1 MKKYIFTALLATAA
15 LGLSSC
21 IDDLDQRP
29 VIEDDASVVYA
40 TPDSY
45 KQVLAKIY
53 ASYVITGQ
61 ERDGDKDIDSEKGY
75 DLSRC
80 IFNLEEDAT
89 EESIN
94 TWSSLYEVSHFC
106 WDPNNVWVQDGYYRL
121 YYTIT
126 LCNEFVRNSTDAA
139 ISRFSEQ
146 EQNDLKVMRAEA
158 RFMRAL
164 SYYYVLDL
172 FGQGP
177 FSNEDTPISGYV
189 PERYGPDELFN
200 LIERELSDIEYTIPE
215 TNEYGRASRA
225 AVNALQARLYLNAE
239 VYINTPKYTECITA
253 CNKIISTGRYSLEP
267 EFYKLF
273 NASNHLRT
281 NEILFAF
288 VVDAKTTMS
297 WGATTNIICGSC
309 SNSSASQDPAKYGIT
324 NGWGNFRVRGEI
336 PAKFGD
342 VATSK
347 DSRCMFFTEGQSQ
360 YLTVYN
366 DQTQG
371 YFSEKFTNLYD
382 DGTAASNSASDGCST
397 DLPIF
402 RLADVYLM
410 AAESAV
416 RGGAGMS
423 RSEALNLVNKVRE
436 RAYGDDSGN
445 ISDSEMTLQFFID
458 ERARELLHESV
469 RRTDLRRFDMFTSDK
484 YIWQWKGGVADGKA
498 VDRKYEIYPIP
509 ATELSVNNNLSNP
522 NY

>member
-1 MKKYIFTALLATAA
+1 MKKYILTAA
-15 LGLSSC
+15 LALAAAAFTSC
-21 IDDLDQRP
+21 TDDLDQRP

-40 TPDSY
+40 STDTY

-61 ERDGDKDIDSEKGY
+61 EKDGNKDIDSEKGY

-80 IFNLEEDAT
+80 IFNLQEDAT

-94 TWSSLYEVSHFC
+94 TWSSLYNVSHFC
-106 WDPNNVWVQDGYYRL
+106 WDPNDVWVQDGYYRL

-126 LCNEFVRNSTDAA
+126 LCNEFIRNSQDGS
-139 ISRFSEQ
+139 IGRFSEDDQ
-146 EQNDLKVMRAEA
+146 AKLRQMRAEA
-158 RFMRAL
+158 RFIRAL

-189 PERYGPDELFN
+189 PERYGSDELFS
-200 LIERELSDIEYTIPE
+200 LIENELNDIEYEIPVN
-215 TNEYGRASRA
+215 NEYGRVTRG

-253 CNKIISTGRYSLEP
+253 CNKIINAGIYSLEP

-281 NEILFAF
+281 NEIIFAF
-288 VVDAKTTMS
+288 VVDAQTTMS

-309 SNSSASQDPAKYGIT
+309 SNSSAYQDPAKYGLT
-324 NGWGNFRVRGEI
+324 SGWGNFRVRGEI
-336 PAKFGD
+336 PAKYGD
-342 VATSK
+342 VTTTK
-347 DSRCMFFTEGQSQ
+347 DSRAMFFTEGQTQ
-360 YLTVYN
+360 YLAVYN
-366 DQTQG
+366 DQTNG

-382 DGTAASNSASDGCST
+382 DGTAASNSAADGCST

-402 RLADVYLM
+402 RLADIYLM

-416 RGGAGMS
+416 RGGSGLS
-423 RSEALNLVNKVRE
+423 RTEALNLVNLVRE
-436 RAYGDDSGN
+436 RAYGDKSGN
-445 ISDSEMTLQFFID
+445 ITDSEMDLQFFID

-469 RRTDLRRFDMFTSDK
+469 RRTDLRRFDMFTTDK
-484 YIWQWKGGVADGKA
+484 YIWQWKGGVVDGKA

>member
-1 MKKYIFTALLATAA
+1 MAA
-15 LGLSSC
+15 LAAATLGFGSC
-21 IDDLDQRP
+21 TDDLDQLP
-29 VIEDDASVVYA
+29 VIEDDASVVYDN
-40 TPDSY
+40 PDTY
-45 KQVLAKIY
+45 LQVLAKIY

-94 TWSSLYEVSHFC
+94 TWSSLYNVSHFC
-106 WDPNNVWVQDGYYRL
+106 WDPNDVWVQDGYYRL

-126 LCNEFVRNSTDAA
+126 LCNEFIRNSNEGA
-139 ISRFSEQ
+139 IGRFSADDQ
-146 EQNDLKVMRAEA
+146 AKLSQMNAEA

-189 PERYGPDELFN
+189 PERYGADQLFEFVDSELKA
-200 LIERELSDIEYTIPE
+200 IEYEIPE
-215 TNEYGRASRA
+215 TNDYGRVTRA

-239 VYINTPKYTECITA
+239 VYINTPKYTECIAA
-253 CNKIISTGRYSLEP
+253 CNKIINTGRYSLEP

-288 VVDAKTTMS
+288 VVDAQTTMS

-309 SNSSASQDPAKYGIT
+309 SNSSKKQDPAKYGLT

-342 VATSK
+342 VTTTK
-347 DSRCMFFTEGQSQ
+347 DSRAMFFTEGQTQ
-360 YLTVYN
+360 YLAVYN
-366 DQTQG
+366 DQTNG

-382 DGTAASNSASDGCST
+382 DGTAASNSNADGCST

-410 AAESAV
+410 AAESVV
-416 RGGAGMS
+416 RGGTGMS
-423 RSEALNLVNKVRE
+423 RSEALALVNKVRE
-436 RAYGDDSGN
+436 RAYRGDTSGN
-445 ISDSEMTLQFFID
+445 ISDSEMDLQFFID

-484 YIWQWKGGVADGKA
+484 YIWQWKGGVVDGKA

>member
-1 MKKYIFTALLATAA
+1 MAA
-15 LGLSSC
+15 CAIGFSAC
-21 IDDLDQRP
+21 TDDLDQRP
-29 VIEDDASVVYA
+29 VIEDDASVVYDN
-40 TPDSY
+40 PDTY
-45 KQVLAKIY
+45 LQVLAKAY

-61 ERDGDKDIDSEKGY
+61 ERDGNKDIDSEKGY

-80 IFNLEEDAT
+80 IFNLQEDAT
-89 EESIN
+89 DESIN
-94 TWSSLYEVSHFC
+94 TWSSLYNVSHFC
-106 WDPNNVWVQDGYYRL
+106 WDPNDVWVQDGYYRL

-126 LCNEFVRNSTDAA
+126 LCNEFIRNSQDGA
-139 ISRFSEQ
+139 IGRFSAEEQ
-146 EQNDLKVMRAEA
+146 ATLKQMRAEA
-158 RFMRAL
+158 RFLRAL
-164 SYYYVLDL
+164 AYYYVLDL

-177 FSNEDTPISGYV
+177 FSNEETPISGYV
-189 PERYGPDELFN
+189 PERYGPENLFSFIESELAA
-200 LIERELSDIEYTIPE
+200 IEFEIPE
-215 TNEYGRASRA
+215 TNQYGRASRA

-239 VYINTPKYTECITA
+239 VYIDTPKYTECITA
-253 CNKIISTGRYSLEP
+253 CKKIINMGHYSLEP

-273 NASNHLRT
+273 NASNYLRT
-281 NEILFAF
+281 NEIIFAF
-288 VVDAKTTMS
+288 VIDAKTTVT

-309 SNSSASQDPAKYGIT
+309 SNSSAYQDPAKYGLT

-360 YLTVYN
+360 YLAVYN

-382 DGTAASNSASDGCST
+382 DGTAASNSAADGCST

-410 AAESAV
+410 AAESVV
-416 RGGAGMS
+416 RGGTGMT
-423 RSEALNLVNKVRE
+423 RSEALILVNEVRG

-445 ISDSEMTLQFFID
+445 IDDSEMNLQFFID

-469 RRTDLRRFDMFTSDK
+469 RRTDLRRFDMFTTDK
-484 YIWQWKGGVADGKA
+484 YIWQWKGGVVDGKA
-498 VDRKYEIYPIP
+498 VDRKYEVYPIP